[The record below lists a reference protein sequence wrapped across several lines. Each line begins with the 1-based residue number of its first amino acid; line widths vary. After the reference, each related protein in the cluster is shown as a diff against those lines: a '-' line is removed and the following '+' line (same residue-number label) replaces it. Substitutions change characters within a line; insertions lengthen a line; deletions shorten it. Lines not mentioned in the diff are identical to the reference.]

1 MFAVIYIPNFSL
13 QSVLRLEPEL
23 QSRAVALVVSES
35 TKAKATV
42 MQLTRPACE
51 RGVAEGLTAS
61 QAVARCGNLIIRHRS
76 PAQEKSVTEILLQIA
91 GAFSPCIESTALGV
105 CTMELKGL
113 SLKNQPIMR
122 QWASKILTALTQFQL
137 NAQMGFASTPGLALI
152 LARAAD
158 PILLTDDPRQFAAA
172 LPMEALHP
180 PPEIAGILR
189 LWGIR
194 TIGAFLTL
202 GRNNLAER
210 LGPDAAALF
219 DTLDLVRPL
228 NIVSPPE
235 TFAERME
242 FEHEIETTEPLLFVL
257 TRMLEQL
264 TRRLEGIYLA
274 VARLELQLTLSSDDK
289 YTRTFDIPSPT
300 NNLQVLFRILQTHLE
315 TLRTGSPIISLQ
327 LQAQPA
333 NLEQHQFG
341 LFETTLRDPNQFAET
356 LARLTALCGSQS
368 VGTPHLQATH
378 RPDAFHMTVPD
389 FSKPTSCLRD
399 ASRIVNH
406 AQTGMQ
412 LRRFRPA
419 LAAIIEFREHQP
431 ALIRSHACNGAVNA
445 TRGPF
450 LASGDWWDAR
460 AWSREEW
467 DVQMMDGA
475 LYRIFRSPDGCFV
488 EGVYD

>member
-1 MFAVIYIPNFSL
+1 MFAVIYIPNFPL
-13 QSVLRLEPEL
+13 QSALRLEPEL

-42 MQLTRPACE
+42 MQSTRTARE
-51 RGVAEGLTAS
+51 RGVTEGLTAS
-61 QAVARCGNLIIRHRS
+61 QAVARCGDLIIKHCS
-76 PAQEKSVTEILLQIA
+76 PAQEKSAAEILLQVA
-91 GAFSPCIESTALGV
+91 GAFSPSIESTAPGV

-113 SLKNQPIMR
+113 GLENQTTMH
-122 QWASKILTALTQFQL
+122 QWASKILTALAQFQL
-137 NAQMGFASTPGLALI
+137 NAQIGFAFTPGLALI
-152 LARAAD
+152 LAQVAD
-158 PILLTDDPRQFAAA
+158 PILLTEDPRRFASA

-194 TIGAFLTL
+194 TIGAFLAL
-202 GRNNLAER
+202 GRDNLAER
-210 LGPDAAALF
+210 LGPHAAALF
-219 DTLDLVRPL
+219 NTLDLIRPL

-235 TFAERME
+235 TFVERIE

-257 TRMLEQL
+257 MRMLEQL
-264 TRRLEGIYLA
+264 ARRLEGIYLA
-274 VARLELQLTLSSDDK
+274 VARLELRLTLSSEDK
-289 YTRTFDIPSPT
+289 YTRIFDVPSPT
-300 NNLQVLFRILQTHLE
+300 NNLQVLFRMLQTHLE
-315 TLRTGSPIISLQ
+315 TLRTESPIVSLQ

-333 NLEQHQFG
+333 NPEQHQFG

-368 VGTPHLQATH
+368 VGTPHLEATH
-378 RPDAFHMTVPD
+378 RPDTFHMTVPD
-389 FSKPTSCLRD
+389 FSSPVSRLRD
-399 ASRIVNH
+399 ESATPNH

-419 LAAIIEFREHQP
+419 LAAVIEFRNHRP
-431 ALIRSHACNGAVNA
+431 ALIHNCACTGAVNA
-445 TRGPF
+445 THGPF

-475 LYRIFRSPDGCFV
+475 LYRIFRSPEGYFV